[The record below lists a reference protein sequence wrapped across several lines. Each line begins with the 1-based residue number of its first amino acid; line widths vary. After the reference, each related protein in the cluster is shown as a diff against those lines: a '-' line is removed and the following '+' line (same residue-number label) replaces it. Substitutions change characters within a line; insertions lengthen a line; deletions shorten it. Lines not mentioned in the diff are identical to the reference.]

1 MKDFTRE
8 FPLLTQYTY
17 LNTASSGL
25 LSESLMYWRQEHD
38 MDFLIKGSLFRDA
51 HHTFLKGVRKDLG
64 IFFGCAPERIAL
76 LPNFSFGYNTL
87 LKGLGTDKKILLLED
102 DYPSVSWPVATGG
115 FSVCY
120 ASIDENLES
129 TIEEKVIAEKPDV
142 LALSLVQYING
153 IKVNLDFL
161 KNLKKKFPELLIV
174 ADGTQYCGTEP
185 FHFEDSGIDVLGA
198 SGYKWLLAGYGNGFM
213 FFRKGVLPLLYS
225 HTYAMRSANT
235 GYSEEQAHLINHF
248 EPGHQDTLS
257 FGSLQFS
264 LRFLDRLGKET
275 IQDHVD
281 TLSAL
286 VFEKLSQKGFLEAFV
301 VNRKEKHSSI
311 FNIKGDQALYN
322 KLRSHNILTSM
333 RGSGI
338 RISFHMYNTEKDIK
352 KLLKVLGI

>member
-25 LSESLMYWRQEHD
+25 LSESLLYWRQEHD
-38 MDFLIKGSLFRDA
+38 LDFLIKGSLFRDT
-51 HHTFLKGVRKDLG
+51 HHSFLKEIRKDLG
-64 IFFGCAPERIAL
+64 NFFGCLPERIAL

-87 LKGLGTDKKILLLED
+87 LKGLGADKKILILEG
-102 DYPSVSWPVATGG
+102 DYPSVSWPVVTGN

-120 ASIDENLES
+120 AAINENLES
-129 TIEEKVIAEKPDV
+129 TIMEKVAAENPDV

-153 IKVNLDFL
+153 VKINLDFL
-161 KNLKKKFPELLIV
+161 KDLKKKFPRLLIV

-185 FHFEDSGIDVLGA
+185 FHFEDSGIDILGA

-213 FFRKGVLPLLYS
+213 LFKEGVLPTLYKN
-225 HTYAMRSANT
+225 TYGEPSANT
-235 GYSEEQAHLINHF
+235 GYSQEQTHLINHF

-257 FGSLQFS
+257 FGSLQYS
-264 LRFLDRLGKET
+264 LRFLNGIGQKK
-275 IQDHVD
+275 IQDHLD
-281 TLSAL
+281 MLSAL
-286 VFEKLSQKGFLEAFV
+286 AYEKLSEVGFLEASV

-311 FNIKGDQALYN
+311 FNLKGDQALYD
-322 KLRSHNILTSM
+322 KLRSHGILASV
-333 RGSGI
+333 RGGGI

-352 KLLKVLGI
+352 KLLKVLDI